1 MNIEL
6 HLARPNSQSA
16 QVTVTCNG
24 TLSHTFDLQTLIPN
38 NTNGLPHPL
47 HDPVTY
53 GKTLY
58 TALFPQDSPAFQAL
72 STKPSR
78 ILLVATD
85 DVLDTIPWEYAY
97 GPNGYLACSC
107 SFVRGLPLDQRI
119 APPTNLNEL
128 HIIAV
133 ASSPLSHVLAPLN
146 IQGEWTRLTEIVSKQ
161 KRTISLE
168 RAWPPTIEYLREL
181 VAGQEQ
187 LVVHFMGHGGQ
198 NGEAVLCF
206 ERDDG
211 TREDISASEFVQRL
225 QGSVFLVTLNA
236 CQSAT
241 PGKTVFSNLAKA
253 LIHEQIPYALGMRF
267 SIHDDDA
274 RDFSRTFYNDL
285 ARGVSVEKALVQA
298 RLTLAKSERV
308 WAAGNLVL
316 YTSLTQP
323 APGYTTAR
331 GDPDVRDEQKDALR
345 GIIHELT
352 GVQGAF
358 QGRIDEQIK
367 LGKWLTGDSR
377 PRIIAIHAN
386 GGQGKTALAR
396 VAAERFAHAWPGGVW
411 AISMETV
418 PTLAVFTASLARFL
432 GINPQENTD
441 QIELEKQILLRL
453 HRQRTLLVLDNL
465 ETLDEATKA
474 KDAGAI
480 TLIEFIQKLPNERTT
495 ILYTSRHLLGLSGE
509 QHLELPGLAP
519 DEGAALF
526 KQSAPN
532 HVKKIDDALARQLS
546 QRVDGHPLGL
556 SLLGKAFNSS
566 SISFQNFLA
575 DHEKYLH
582 SAENRFIDVEH
593 RQHKM
598 FANVDYSV
606 RWLSNELR
614 DTFSKLWIFHAP
626 FFPEDAVSILDPEQ
640 DETSKASPIE
650 DHLYTLWQRG
660 LLTREPLSE
669 SNDSEYVYRLPPVIH
684 PFVEKYMADQ
694 SKREE
699 LLKRFGEV
707 YAGLAKYIYGQLV
720 QGRAIIGLALLC
732 YDDLTRGW
740 QFVEGIERSRYLL
753 YWGWILHRLSDQR
766 RAIALT
772 EQALELAEGQ
782 DRALEGSVLHNLAGI
797 SHAIGR
803 THKAL
808 RLYEQALAIR
818 REVGDRSG
826 EGTTLNNLG
835 RVYDDLG
842 QKPQALDYYQQALA
856 IRREV
861 DDRSGEGTTLN
872 NLGGVYNALGQK
884 PQALDYY
891 QQALAIRRE
900 VGDRSGEGTTLN
912 NLGGVYD
919 DLGQKPQALDYY
931 QQALAIRREV
941 GDRSGEGTTLN
952 NLGRVYDALGQKQQ
966 ALDYYQQALAIRRE
980 VGDRRGEGTTLNNLG
995 GVYDDLG
1002 QKQQALDYYQ
1012 QALAIRREVGDRSG
1026 EGTTLNNLGGV
1037 YDDLG
1042 QKPQALDYYQ
1052 QALAIRR
1059 EVGDRS
1065 GEGTTLNNLG
1075 RVYNALG
1082 QKPQALAYYQQA
1094 LAIWR
1099 EVGDRSGEGITLHN
1113 IGMIYAGFG
1122 QLDVVLAC
1130 ALLAKALFEYVQSPY
1145 IEYAKQLINSLRR
1158 HLGEERFAALL
1169 AQVAPRANEI
1179 VERALQEKRLP
1190 DEVEQFPSTLP
1201 PEQINIIISNTITV
1215 MTTMPERRAEW
1226 QETISRVLQ
1235 VAQQRGSDWQI
1246 EVEFY
1251 TAILA
1256 ILDGQSLSLPTD
1268 HPYASALAAIQ
1279 EGIAN
1284 GGQPPDEAEDI
1295 PEEVQALIAFVE
1307 ACVAALRSPDPQ
1319 EKMAFMQQLATSQA
1333 QAEDDEMKI
1342 LLQKLQLAL
1351 FGGDLMKLGENLT
1364 GFARQVWDMIV
1375 AGVQQDDTSSD
1386 EEPDTP

>member
-168 RAWPPTIEYLREL
+168 RAWPPKIEYLREL

-225 QGSVFLVTLNA
+225 QDSVFLVTLNA
-236 CQSAT
+236 CESAT
-241 PGKTVFSNLAKA
+241 PGETVFSNLAKA
-253 LIHEQIPYALGMRF
+253 LVQEKIPYALGMRF
-267 SIHDDDA
+267 FVHDHDA
-274 RDFSRTFYNDL
+274 LSFSRAFYSDL
-285 ARGVSVEKALVQA
+285 ARGVPVEKAVLQA
-298 RLTLAKSERV
+298 RLTLAKSKRA

-323 APGYTTAR
+323 APGYTTAF
-331 GDPDVRDEQKDALR
+331 GDPDVRDEQAKDALR
-345 GIIHELT
+345 GIT
-352 GVQGAF
+352 GVLPEVQDTF
-358 QGRIDEQIK
+358 QGRIDEQIQ
-367 LGKWLTGDSR
+367 LGKWLTGDRR

-952 NLGRVYDALGQKQQ
+952 NLGRVYDALGQKPQALDYYQQALAIRREVGDRSGEGTTLNNLGGGYDELGQKQQALDYYQQALAIRREVGDRSGEGTTLNNLGRVYDALGQKQQ

-1026 EGTTLNNLGGV
+1026 EGTTLNNLG
-1037 YDDLG
+1037 
-1042 QKPQALDYYQ
+1042 
-1052 QALAIRR
+1052 
-1059 EVGDRS
+1059 
-1065 GEGTTLNNLG
+1065 

-1094 LAIWR
+1094 LAIRR

-1190 DEVEQFPSTLP
+1190 DEVEQF
-1201 PEQINIIISNTITV
+1201 
-1215 MTTMPERRAEW
+1215 
-1226 QETISRVLQ
+1226 
-1235 VAQQRGSDWQI
+1235 
-1246 EVEFY
+1246 
-1251 TAILA
+1251 
-1256 ILDGQSLSLPTD
+1256 
-1268 HPYASALAAIQ
+1268 
-1279 EGIAN
+1279 
-1284 GGQPPDEAEDI
+1284 
-1295 PEEVQALIAFVE
+1295 
-1307 ACVAALRSPDPQ
+1307 
-1319 EKMAFMQQLATSQA
+1319 
-1333 QAEDDEMKI
+1333 
-1342 LLQKLQLAL
+1342 
-1351 FGGDLMKLGENLT
+1351 
-1364 GFARQVWDMIV
+1364 
-1375 AGVQQDDTSSD
+1375 
-1386 EEPDTP
+1386 

>member
-861 DDRSGEGTTLN
+861 
-872 NLGGVYNALGQK
+872 
-884 PQALDYY
+884 
-891 QQALAIRRE
+891 
-900 VGDRSGEGTTLN
+900 
-912 NLGGVYD
+912 
-919 DLGQKPQALDYY
+919 
-931 QQALAIRREV
+931 
-941 GDRSGEGTTLN
+941 
-952 NLGRVYDALGQKQQ
+952 
-966 ALDYYQQALAIRRE
+966 
-980 VGDRRGEGTTLNNLG
+980 
-995 GVYDDLG
+995 
-1002 QKQQALDYYQ
+1002 
-1012 QALAIRREVGDRSG
+1012 
-1026 EGTTLNNLGGV
+1026 
-1037 YDDLG
+1037 
-1042 QKPQALDYYQ
+1042 
-1052 QALAIRR
+1052 
-1059 EVGDRS
+1059 GDRS

>member
-146 IQGEWTRLTEIVSKQ
+146 IQGEWTGLTEIVSKQ

-872 NLGGVYNALGQK
+872 NLDGGNDACGEKVQT
-884 PQALDYY
+884 LDYY

-952 NLGRVYDALGQKQQ
+952 NLGRVYNA
-966 ALDYYQQALAIRRE
+966 
-980 VGDRRGEGTTLNNLG
+980 
-995 GVYDDLG
+995 
-1002 QKQQALDYYQ
+1002 
-1012 QALAIRREVGDRSG
+1012 
-1026 EGTTLNNLGGV
+1026 
-1037 YDDLG
+1037 LG
-1042 QKPQALDYYQ
+1042 QKPQALAYYQ

>member
-146 IQGEWTRLTEIVSKQ
+146 IQGEWTGLTEIVSKQ

-952 NLGRVYDALGQKQQ
+952 NLGRVYNA
-966 ALDYYQQALAIRRE
+966 
-980 VGDRRGEGTTLNNLG
+980 
-995 GVYDDLG
+995 
-1002 QKQQALDYYQ
+1002 
-1012 QALAIRREVGDRSG
+1012 
-1026 EGTTLNNLGGV
+1026 
-1037 YDDLG
+1037 LG
-1042 QKPQALDYYQ
+1042 QKPQALAYYQ

>member
-835 RVYDDLG
+835 GVYDDLG
-842 QKPQALDYYQQALA
+842 QKQQALDYYQQALA

-872 NLGGVYNALGQK
+872 NLGGVYNA
-884 PQALDYY
+884 
-891 QQALAIRRE
+891 
-900 VGDRSGEGTTLN
+900 
-912 NLGGVYD
+912 
-919 DLGQKPQALDYY
+919 
-931 QQALAIRREV
+931 
-941 GDRSGEGTTLN
+941 
-952 NLGRVYDALGQKQQ
+952 
-966 ALDYYQQALAIRRE
+966 
-980 VGDRRGEGTTLNNLG
+980 
-995 GVYDDLG
+995 
-1002 QKQQALDYYQ
+1002 
-1012 QALAIRREVGDRSG
+1012 
-1026 EGTTLNNLGGV
+1026 
-1037 YDDLG
+1037 LG

>member
-912 NLGGVYD
+912 NLGRVYNA
-919 DLGQKPQALDYY
+919 LGQKPQAL
-931 QQALAIRREV
+931 A
-941 GDRSGEGTTLN
+941 
-952 NLGRVYDALGQKQQ
+952 
-966 ALDYYQQALAIRRE
+966 
-980 VGDRRGEGTTLNNLG
+980 
-995 GVYDDLG
+995 
-1002 QKQQALDYYQ
+1002 
-1012 QALAIRREVGDRSG
+1012 
-1026 EGTTLNNLGGV
+1026 
-1037 YDDLG
+1037 
-1042 QKPQALDYYQ
+1042 YYQ

>member
-952 NLGRVYDALGQKQQ
+952 NLGRVY
-966 ALDYYQQALAIRRE
+966 
-980 VGDRRGEGTTLNNLG
+980 
-995 GVYDDLG
+995 
-1002 QKQQALDYYQ
+1002 
-1012 QALAIRREVGDRSG
+1012 
-1026 EGTTLNNLGGV
+1026 
-1037 YDDLG
+1037 
-1042 QKPQALDYYQ
+1042 
-1052 QALAIRR
+1052 
-1059 EVGDRS
+1059 
-1065 GEGTTLNNLG
+1065 
-1075 RVYNALG
+1075 NALG

>member
-952 NLGRVYDALGQKQQ
+952 NLGRVYDALGQKPQ
-966 ALDYYQQALAIRRE
+966 ALAYYQQALAIW
-980 VGDRRGEGTTLNNLG
+980 
-995 GVYDDLG
+995 
-1002 QKQQALDYYQ
+1002 
-1012 QALAIRREVGDRSG
+1012 
-1026 EGTTLNNLGGV
+1026 
-1037 YDDLG
+1037 
-1042 QKPQALDYYQ
+1042 
-1052 QALAIRR
+1052 R

>member
-818 REVGDRSG
+818 REV
-826 EGTTLNNLG
+826 
-835 RVYDDLG
+835 
-842 QKPQALDYYQQALA
+842 
-856 IRREV
+856 

-872 NLGGVYNALGQK
+872 NLGG
-884 PQALDYY
+884 
-891 QQALAIRRE
+891 
-900 VGDRSGEGTTLN
+900 
-912 NLGGVYD
+912 
-919 DLGQKPQALDYY
+919 
-931 QQALAIRREV
+931 
-941 GDRSGEGTTLN
+941 
-952 NLGRVYDALGQKQQ
+952 
-966 ALDYYQQALAIRRE
+966 
-980 VGDRRGEGTTLNNLG
+980 
-995 GVYDDLG
+995 
-1002 QKQQALDYYQ
+1002 
-1012 QALAIRREVGDRSG
+1012 
-1026 EGTTLNNLGGV
+1026 
-1037 YDDLG
+1037 
-1042 QKPQALDYYQ
+1042 
-1052 QALAIRR
+1052 
-1059 EVGDRS
+1059 
-1065 GEGTTLNNLG
+1065 
-1075 RVYNALG
+1075 VYNALG

>member
-6 HLARPNSQSA
+6 HLARPHSQSA
-16 QVTVTCNG
+16 QFTVTCNG

-952 NLGRVYDALGQKQQ
+952 NLGRVYNA
-966 ALDYYQQALAIRRE
+966 
-980 VGDRRGEGTTLNNLG
+980 
-995 GVYDDLG
+995 
-1002 QKQQALDYYQ
+1002 
-1012 QALAIRREVGDRSG
+1012 
-1026 EGTTLNNLGGV
+1026 
-1037 YDDLG
+1037 LG
-1042 QKPQALDYYQ
+1042 QKPQALAYYQ